1 MNHAQVTISHHSN
14 PLSSLP
20 VVSLSSCVLKKL
32 EVPTDLP
39 LRLSFSN
46 HHSQVVC
53 KENNAKT
60 NMMQIDERI
69 AKQIGIPEQCALHLS
84 YNPHTQDLMLGP
96 VFAVLVSGL
105 SKANPPFSVFN
116 TFCEEVLRFARHRH
130 VFAYITT
137 LKELFKA
144 EGTVKGWTYTQN
156 RWEKVEC
163 PYPQVVYNRISS
175 RKIENTSTYTEIK
188 KRMSEKKIH
197 LFNQTFLNKWE
208 VYERLKE
215 DKELLSHLPRT
226 HMFGPLTLKTMIEQ
240 CPVVFIKPIH
250 GSLGRGIY
258 RVSRKINGFE
268 SQYTTPNGQIQKHFN
283 RLSQLYSYLGKRVRA
298 KNYII
303 QQGIPI
309 LHKNGRAI
317 DFRALM
323 QKNSTGEWGVTSMVA
338 RIGPENRFVSNIAG
352 GGELNKVLPTL
363 NRCNIADPK
372 KVRLQLL
379 RVAKKSCDIIEESYK
394 NKFGELGVDLAITRS
409 GKVYILEINSKPSK
423 TEDSVSVQITQSKG
437 RPSVHR
443 LLDYTLF
450 LMNNPKK

>member
-1 MNHAQVTISHHSN
+1 MNHAQVTISHYSN
-14 PLSSLP
+14 TLPSLP
-20 VVSLSSCVLKKL
+20 VVTLPSSVLKKL

-39 LRLSFSN
+39 LCLSFSN

-53 KENNAKT
+53 QVNNANT
-60 NMMQIDERI
+60 NMMQVDERL
-69 AKQIGIPEQCALHLS
+69 AKQLGIPEQCALHLS
-84 YNPHTQDLMLGP
+84 YQQHTQELRIGP

-116 TFCEEVLRFARHRH
+116 TFCQEVLRFARQRH

-144 EGTVKGWTYTQN
+144 EGTVKGWTYSDKG
-156 RWEKVEC
+156 WKKIDC

-208 VYERLKE
+208 VSERLKE
-215 DKELLSHLPRT
+215 NKEILSHLPRT
-226 HMFGPLTLKTMIEQ
+226 HMFGPLTLKTMVEQ
-240 CPVVFIKPIH
+240 YPVVFIKPIH

-258 RVSRKINGFE
+258 RVCKTINGFE
-268 SQYTTPNGQIQKHFN
+268 SQYTTPNGQIQKHFI
-283 RLSQLYSYLGKRVRA
+283 RLSQLYSYLVKRVKA

-323 QKNSTGEWGVTSMVA
+323 QKNGTGEWAVTSMVA
-338 RIGPENRFVSNIAG
+338 RIGPENRFVSNIAR
-352 GGELNKVLPTL
+352 GGELNKVLLTL
-363 NRCNIADPK
+363 NRCNIANPK
-372 KVRLQLL
+372 NVRLQLL
-379 RVAKKSCDIIEESYK
+379 RVAKKSCDVIEESYK

-423 TEDSVSVQITQSKG
+423 TEDSVQIAQSKG

-450 LMNNPKK
+450 LMDNPKK

>member
-1 MNHAQVTISHHSN
+1 MNHAQITISHYSN
-14 PLSSLP
+14 TLPSLP
-20 VVSLSSCVLKKL
+20 VVTLSSSVLKKL

-46 HHSQVVC
+46 HHAQVVC
-53 KENNAKT
+53 QVNNANT
-60 NMMQIDERI
+60 NMMQVDERL
-69 AKQIGIPEQCALHLS
+69 AKQLGIPEQCALHLS
-84 YNPHTQDLMLGP
+84 YHPHTQELRIGP
-96 VFAVLVSGL
+96 VLAVLVSGL

-116 TFCEEVLRFARHRH
+116 TFCQEVLRFARQRH

-144 EGTVKGWTYTQN
+144 EGTVKGWTYSDKG
-156 RWEKVEC
+156 WKKIEC
-163 PYPQVVYNRISS
+163 PYPQIVYNRISS

-215 DKELLSHLPRT
+215 DKEILSHIPRT
-226 HMFGPLTLKTMIEQ
+226 HMFGPLTLKTMVEQ
-240 CPVVFIKPIH
+240 FPVVFVKPIH

-258 RVSRKINGFE
+258 RVCRTVNGFE

-283 RLSQLYSYLGKRVRA
+283 RLSHLYSYLGKRIKA

-323 QKNSTGEWGVTSMVA
+323 QKTGTGEWGITSMVA
-338 RIGPENRFVSNIAG
+338 RIGPENRFVSNIAR
-352 GGELNKVLPTL
+352 GGELNKVLLTL
-363 NRCNIADPK
+363 NRCNIPNPK
-372 KVRLQLL
+372 NVRQQLL
-379 RVAKKSCDIIEESYK
+379 RVAKKSCDIIEETYK

-423 TEDSVSVQITQSKG
+423 TEDSVQITQSKG

-443 LLDYTLF
+443 LLDYTLY

>member
-1 MNHAQVTISHHSN
+1 MIHAQVTISHYSN
-14 PLSSLP
+14 TLSSLP
-20 VVSLSSCVLKKL
+20 VVTMSSSVLKKL

-46 HHSQVVC
+46 YQAQVVC
-53 KENNAKT
+53 QGNNANT
-60 NMMQIDERI
+60 NMMQVDERL
-69 AKQIGIPEQCALHLS
+69 AKQLGIPEQCALHLS
-84 YNPHTQDLMLGP
+84 YHPYTQELRIGP

-116 TFCEEVLRFARHRH
+116 TFCQEVLHFARHRH

-144 EGTVKGWTYTQN
+144 EGTVKGWTFTN
-156 RWEKVEC
+156 NGWKKIEC

-175 RKIENTSTYTEIK
+175 RKIENTNTYTEIK
-188 KRMSEKKIH
+188 KRMSEQKVH

-208 VYERLKE
+208 VCVKLKE
-215 DKELLSHLPRT
+215 DRELLPHLPRT
-226 HMFGPLTLKTMIEQ
+226 HMFGPLTLKSMIEQ
-240 CPVVFIKPIH
+240 FSVVFIKPIH

-258 RVSRKINGFE
+258 RVSRTINGFE

-283 RLSQLYSYLGKRVRA
+283 RLSELYSYLGKRVRA

-303 QQGIPI
+303 QQGIPM

-323 QKNSTGEWGVTSMVA
+323 QKNGTGEWGVTSMVA
-338 RIGPENRFVSNIAG
+338 RIGPENRFVSNIAR

-363 NRCNIADPK
+363 NRCNIANPK
-372 KVRLQLL
+372 NVRLQLL
-379 RVAKKSCDIIEESYK
+379 RVAKKSCDVIEESYK

-423 TEDSVSVQITQSKG
+423 TEDSVQMTQSKG